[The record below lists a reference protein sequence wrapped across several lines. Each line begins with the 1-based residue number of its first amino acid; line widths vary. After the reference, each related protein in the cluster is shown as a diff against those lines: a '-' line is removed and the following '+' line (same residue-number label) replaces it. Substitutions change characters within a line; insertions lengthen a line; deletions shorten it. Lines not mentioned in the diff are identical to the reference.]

1 MPFVSIDMWTIIMQ
15 WGNLL
20 ILLLLMKKFL
30 FKPVMAVLEKREDEI
45 KASYEKAEKVRN
57 DADELKKE
65 YTKKISAT
73 YTEADEIVKVAVKS
87 AKIAADDI
95 VSEAKDKANA
105 ILERANEKI
114 LIEQKSAVDEAKNE
128 ISDMA
133 IAIAGKVIE
142 KDINPSD
149 HSRMI
154 EKFIEEMG
162 EVS

>member
-1 MPFVSIDMWTIIMQ
+1 MPFVSIDLWTVIMQ

-30 FKPVMAVLEKREDEI
+30 FKPVMAVLEKRNDEI
-45 KASYEKAEKVRN
+45 KASYDEAEVAKSEAQAFKEEYSEKLSGARKEAEDIVKTAVKNAKITSDEIIAEAQEKA
-57 DADELKKE
+57 
-65 YTKKISAT
+65 TSMI
-73 YTEADEIVKVAVKS
+73 
-87 AKIAADDI
+87 
-95 VSEAKDKANA
+95 
-105 ILERANEKI
+105 ERANQKI
-114 LIEQKSAVDEAKNE
+114 LVEQKSAVNEAKNE

-142 KDINPSD
+142 KDINADD

-162 EVS
+162 EAS

>member
-30 FKPVMAVLEKREDEI
+30 FKPVMAVIEKRNDEI
-45 KASYEKAEKVRN
+45 KAAYDEAEAAKAEANGLR
-57 DADELKKE
+57 EE
-65 YTKKISAT
+65 YTKKLAGARA
-73 YTEADEIVKVAVKS
+73 EAEELVKDAVKN
-87 AKIAADDI
+87 AKITSEDI
-95 VSEAKDKANA
+95 IAEAQAKASSMV
-105 ILERANEKI
+105 ERANEKI
-114 LIEQKSAVDEAKNE
+114 LVEQKRAVNEAKNE

-133 IAIAGKVIE
+133 IAIAGKVVE
-142 KDINPSD
+142 KDINLSD

-162 EVS
+162 EAS